1 MELGA
6 VCVLNLRFMQW
17 ADERILEA
25 VSQLDRDQAL
35 ADRGSSFGGILGT
48 LQHIYRSERA
58 WLTRLTTDPNAQTAG
73 IDAPPDPIFLKTV
86 WPPLHRDWIS
96 WAESIQ
102 DWEALQTHTN
112 QKGEAFQL
120 PRWQIVLHVINHA
133 SYHRGQVVTMLRQ
146 AGAAP
151 PPSTD
156 LIAFYR
162 ASPAFTRSQ
171 ASQS

>member
-6 VCVLNLRFMQW
+6 VCVLNLRFLQW
-17 ADERILEA
+17 ADKRILEA
-25 VSQLDRDQAL
+25 VSDLDRDQAL

-58 WLTRLTTDPNAQTAG
+58 WLTRLTSDPDAQAAG
-73 IDAPPDPIFLKTV
+73 IDAPPDPVVLKAV
-86 WPPLHRDWIS
+86 WPPLHHDWLS
-96 WAESIQ
+96 WAESVE
-102 DWEALQTHTN
+102 DWDALQPHAN
-112 QKGEAFQL
+112 QKGEAFHL

-133 SYHRGQVVTMLRQ
+133 SYHRGQITTMLRQ

-156 LIAFYR
+156 LVAFYR
-162 ASPAFTRSQ
+162 ALPALTQSQ